1 MRDQLEAVAEGT
13 VVLTV
18 EPLGETG
25 VVSEPDPLAA
35 AGAEGGFILQT
46 LRADEPVVEW
56 DEFIEIVDL
65 TAVKAIGGVVL
76 FRCFNHRFPYKLEHI
91 RR

>member
-1 MRDQLEAVAEGT
+1 M
-13 VVLTV
+13 LTV

-25 VVSEPDPLAA
+25 VVSEPDPLTAV
-35 AGAEGGFILQT
+35 GAEGGFILQT

-65 TAVKAIGGVVL
+65 TAELAGDCMPHVCGDE
-76 FRCFNHRFPYKLEHI
+76 P
-91 RR
+91 

>member
-1 MRDQLEAVAEGT
+1 MRDQLEAVADGT

-65 TAVKAIGGVVL
+65 TAELVGDFVFFHGIVL
-76 FRCFNHRFPYKLEHI
+76 LKLP
-91 RR
+91 

>member
-1 MRDQLEAVAEGT
+1 MVLQTHGMRDQLEAIAERT

-65 TAVKAIGGVVL
+65 TTELAGDFVFFHGIVL
-76 FRCFNHRFPYKLEHI
+76 LKLP
-91 RR
+91 

>member
-56 DEFIEIVDL
+56 DELIRVVNFTAELAGNFVFFHGIVLLD
-65 TAVKAIGGVVL
+65 
-76 FRCFNHRFPYKLEHI
+76 HFPSG
-91 RR
+91 